1 VKPIDFGLDGET
13 AIVTGGGSRT
23 DDIGTGRGAAIM
35 LARAGMNVA
44 LVDRDEAAAERTREM
59 IADEG
64 GVAEVYVGDVGNEAD
79 CRQIVGAVVE
89 RFGSLRVLVNN
100 VGVAGPPGTAVDVD
114 VEAWDAGMRVNLTS
128 MVLMSRYAIPA
139 MIARGGGSIVHMT
152 SAAGILGGH
161 PALLYATSKGAI
173 INLTRAMAA
182 QHGPD
187 GIRVNCVAPGMV
199 YTSFVIARGMSDEM
213 RANRREQSLL
223 KTEGTGWDI
232 GNGVL
237 YLASDLA
244 RWVTGITLSI
254 DAGITAATNLPTPP
268 RELEAPGVLPA

>member
-1 VKPIDFGLDGET
+1 VKAIDFGLDGKT

-44 LVDRDEAAAERTREM
+44 LVDRDVGAAERTREL
-59 IADEG
+59 IAEEG
-64 GVAEVYVGDVGNEAD
+64 GAVEAYEGDVANEAECERVVD
-79 CRQIVGAVVE
+79 AVVA
-89 RFGSLRVLVNN
+89 RFGSLSVLVNN

-114 VEAWDAGMRVNLTS
+114 TDAWDAGMQVNLKS
-128 MVLMSRYAIPA
+128 MVLMSRFSIPV
-139 MIARGGGSIVHMT
+139 MIESGGGSIVNMT

-173 INLTRAMAA
+173 INMTRAMAA
-182 QHGPD
+182 HHGPD
-187 GIRVNCVAPGMV
+187 GVRVNCIAPGMV

-213 RANRREQSLL
+213 RAHRREQSLL
-223 KTEGTGWDI
+223 KTEGTGWDV
-232 GNGVL
+232 GAGVL
-237 YLASDLA
+237 YLASELA
-244 RWVTGITLSI
+244 RWVTGIVLPI

-268 RELEAPGVLPA
+268 RTLAAPGVLPS

>member
-1 VKPIDFGLDGET
+1 VKPIDFGLDGKT

-44 LVDRDEAAAERTREM
+44 LVDRDAEAAERTHEM
-59 IADEG
+59 IAQEG
-64 GVAEVYVGDVGNEAD
+64 GVAEVYQGDVGNEAD
-79 CRQIVGAVVE
+79 CERIVGAVVE

-114 VEAWDAGMRVNLTS
+114 LQAWDAGMRVNLTS
-128 MVLMSRYAIPA
+128 MVLMSRYAIPV
-139 MIARGGGSIVHMT
+139 MIEGGGGSIVHMT
-152 SAAGILGGH
+152 SAAGLLGGH

-199 YTSFVIARGMSDEM
+199 YTSFVIARGMSDDM
-213 RANRREQSLL
+213 RAHRREQSLL
-223 KTEGTGWDI
+223 KTEGTGWDV

-268 RELEAPGVLPA
+268 RELAAPGVLPH